1 MTYVKFI
8 PQSHTVSMPWHRFR
22 TTTDVLTFTDDYNQE
37 GQEVGGLGWGG
48 GMGEAQNW
56 ANSDMLVGKNTI

>member
-1 MTYVKFI
+1 MTYMKFV
-8 PQSHTVSMPWHRFR
+8 PQSHTVSMPWRRFK
-22 TTTDVLTFTDDYNQE
+22 TTTDVLTLTGDYNKE
-37 GQEVGGLGWGG
+37 GQEVGGLGWG